1 MAACLNP
8 GDHLVTP
15 RMGFTHHG
23 IYLGDAQVMHY
34 AGYIDGRG
42 KKPVSI
48 VTLARFDNGFGYWV
62 EAPQSRRFSP
72 EEALARA
79 YSRLG
84 ENSYHL
90 LFNNCEHF
98 VNWCISDQHAS
109 RQIKK
114 FTFNAEAGF
123 KKAKA
128 LALAFAQSLAS
139 RRLAQATA
147 VQA

>member
-1 MAACLNP
+1 VTTALTP

-23 IYLGDAQVMHY
+23 IYLGDHRVMHY
-34 AGYIDGRG
+34 AGYIDGRV

-48 VTLARFDNGFGYWV
+48 VTLTRFDNGFGYWV
-62 EAPQSRRFSP
+62 EAPLSRQFSP
-72 EEALARA
+72 QHALERA

-84 ENSYHL
+84 ENSYNL

-114 FTFNAEAGF
+114 FTFNAEAGYL
-123 KKAKA
+123 KVKAIA
-128 LALAFAQSLAS
+128 LALGKSLAGL
-139 RRLAQATA
+139 RLGQASA
-147 VQA
+147 LPL

>member
-1 MAACLNP
+1 VAVALNP

-23 IYLGDAQVMHY
+23 IYLGDQQVMHY

-42 KKPVSI
+42 KKPVMI
-48 VTLARFDNGFGYWV
+48 VTLSRFDNGFGYWV
-62 EAPQSRRFSP
+62 EAPHTRRFSAQ
-72 EEALARA
+72 EAVHRA

-84 ENSYHL
+84 ENNYHL

-98 VNWCISDQHAS
+98 VNWCISGQHAS

-114 FTFNAEAGF
+114 FTFNIEANF
-123 KKAKA
+123 ARVKT
-128 LALAFAQSLAS
+128 LSLAFAKGLLS
-139 RRLAQATA
+139 RRLAQAA
-147 VQA
+147 I

>member
-1 MAACLNP
+1 MAAALNP

-15 RMGFTHHG
+15 RRGFTHHG
-23 IYLGDAQVMHY
+23 IYLGDQQVMHY

-42 KKPVSI
+42 KKPVMI
-48 VTLARFDNGFGYWV
+48 VTLARFDNGFGHWV
-62 EAPQSRRFSP
+62 ESPSIRRFTP
-72 EEALARA
+72 QQALRRA

-84 ENSYHL
+84 ENNYNL

-114 FTFNAEAGF
+114 FTFNIEAHLTRVKTLGIAV
-123 KKAKA
+123 AKS
-128 LALAFAQSLAS
+128 FIS
-139 RRLAQATA
+139 RRLAQAA
-147 VQA
+147 A